1 MSDKTPD
8 PADRDQDQVTA
19 DLGYQEP
26 DDTLGGRRD
35 LAWLSVTRPLLI
47 MVMNLLIVIAGLAAL
62 LGVEVRELPDIDRP
76 IVSVRAVYPGAA
88 PETMDS
94 EVTSRL
100 EDAVARVSGVQ
111 KLESASEE
119 NNARIRA
126 KFAPGI
132 DLDSAAS
139 EVREAVSQASRDLP
153 ERVEQVTVFKADN
166 DARPIITLAVSSETL
181 GADQLTQIV
190 DNDIIPELLT
200 QPGVASISTFGTRE
214 QQMRVEFDPYRLN
227 RFGLTLPQLSE
238 ALQAAPFDQP
248 VGSFRSDAQQLVV
261 RAEASAATPEKI
273 SQINITPE
281 VKLKDVAS
289 AQLAP
294 SDASSFTRLNQQP
307 IIGLGVVRQ
316 ANSNTIEISEGVQ
329 AAVKRLNDRFDNFEI
344 SITTDDAR
352 FIKVSVQE
360 VLITLLV
367 TISVV
372 IATIWLFFGSLKATL
387 IPAVSIPI
395 SLIGVIAGIWL
406 MGYSINLLTL
416 LALVLATGLIV
427 DDAIVVLENVL
438 RVKQTH
444 EPKLA
449 AILGTRQVFFAV
461 VATTAVLVS
470 VFVPISFL
478 PSEVG
483 RLFREFGF
491 VLALS
496 VVISSFVSLTLVPA
510 LASYLGPDLSAK
522 LASGSHESTEPNT
535 ESSPESSADLN
546 AGLGTDLSTDFEQN
560 PIESASAQSTV
571 KHSQGWHFAALEG
584 LKKLGARL
592 NRGYAKALDQ
602 CLKRPWAV
610 VGVAVLIAFGC
621 GIAQTQVGRE
631 LVPSE
636 DRAALVISATG
647 PDGVGLEYMD
657 EQLTQIEAVLKPL
670 QDDGLITSVFAI
682 VGRYDPNRVQ
692 VTATLAPWEE
702 RDLSQQD
709 IADQIR
715 GPLSQIPGSRVSVR
729 GDSSLSF
736 GGGGDRIEVDLRG
749 SDYAVIYAAAR
760 RLAEAMDTESD
771 GVFSASEIS
780 YQPTQPQ
787 LSIEI
792 DRLKAADLGVDLDEL
807 ALTLSASVGGRDI
820 ADLNVD
826 DRSIPI
832 NLRTQS
838 SSMGSTEDLNQLKIQ
853 GRAGLIPLSSITK
866 VREQGIAAELDRSGQ
881 RRSIQVTSDITTGT
895 LAEAVERVQALAD
908 QTLGEDVDAVFAGE
922 AESLQE
928 TSNEVLLTYGFA
940 LVIVFL
946 VLVAQFESLIS
957 PLVIMITVPFALAA
971 ALIALIIGS
980 VSLNIYSQI
989 GLVMLIGIMA
999 KNGVLIT
1006 EFADQLRSEGRSN
1019 LDAIR
1024 EAAKL
1029 RLRPIAMTLISTVLG
1044 ALPLVLASGAGA
1056 EARRSIGWVI
1066 FGGLGMA
1073 GLFTLFLTPAVYL
1086 LLSRYFRRDSKKPEA
1101 QAKAPA

>member
-8 PADRDQDQVTA
+8 PTKRDQDQLKA
-19 DLGYQEP
+19 DLGFQEL

-126 KFAPGI
+126 EFAPGI

-153 ERVEQVTVFKADN
+153 DRVEQITVFKADN

-281 VKLKDVAS
+281 VKLQDVAS

-438 RVKQTH
+438 RLKQTH

-522 LASGSHESTEPNT
+522 LASGSHESTEQST
-535 ESSPESSADLN
+535 SSSADLS
-546 AGLGTDLSTDFEQN
+546 AGLGTDLSTDSEQHSS
-560 PIESASAQSTV
+560 ESASANSGA
-571 KHSQGWHFAALEG
+571 KRGQGWHFAALDG
-584 LKKLGARL
+584 LK
-592 NRGYAKALDQ
+592 N
-602 CLKRPWAV
+602 
-610 VGVAVLIAFGC
+610 
-621 GIAQTQVGRE
+621 
-631 LVPSE
+631 
-636 DRAALVISATG
+636 
-647 PDGVGLEYMD
+647 
-657 EQLTQIEAVLKPL
+657 
-670 QDDGLITSVFAI
+670 
-682 VGRYDPNRVQ
+682 
-692 VTATLAPWEE
+692 
-702 RDLSQQD
+702 
-709 IADQIR
+709 
-715 GPLSQIPGSRVSVR
+715 
-729 GDSSLSF
+729 
-736 GGGGDRIEVDLRG
+736 
-749 SDYAVIYAAAR
+749 
-760 RLAEAMDTESD
+760 
-771 GVFSASEIS
+771 
-780 YQPTQPQ
+780 
-787 LSIEI
+787 
-792 DRLKAADLGVDLDEL
+792 
-807 ALTLSASVGGRDI
+807 
-820 ADLNVD
+820 
-826 DRSIPI
+826 
-832 NLRTQS
+832 
-838 SSMGSTEDLNQLKIQ
+838 
-853 GRAGLIPLSSITK
+853 
-866 VREQGIAAELDRSGQ
+866 
-881 RRSIQVTSDITTGT
+881 
-895 LAEAVERVQALAD
+895 
-908 QTLGEDVDAVFAGE
+908 
-922 AESLQE
+922 
-928 TSNEVLLTYGFA
+928 
-940 LVIVFL
+940 
-946 VLVAQFESLIS
+946 
-957 PLVIMITVPFALAA
+957 
-971 ALIALIIGS
+971 
-980 VSLNIYSQI
+980 
-989 GLVMLIGIMA
+989 
-999 KNGVLIT
+999 
-1006 EFADQLRSEGRSN
+1006 
-1019 LDAIR
+1019 
-1024 EAAKL
+1024 
-1029 RLRPIAMTLISTVLG
+1029 
-1044 ALPLVLASGAGA
+1044 
-1056 EARRSIGWVI
+1056 
-1066 FGGLGMA
+1066 
-1073 GLFTLFLTPAVYL
+1073 
-1086 LLSRYFRRDSKKPEA
+1086 
-1101 QAKAPA
+1101 

>member
-1 MSDKTPD
+1 M
-8 PADRDQDQVTA
+8 
-19 DLGYQEP
+19 
-26 DDTLGGRRD
+26 
-35 LAWLSVTRPLLI
+35 
-47 MVMNLLIVIAGLAAL
+47 
-62 LGVEVRELPDIDRP
+62 
-76 IVSVRAVYPGAA
+76 
-88 PETMDS
+88 
-94 EVTSRL
+94 
-100 EDAVARVSGVQ
+100 
-111 KLESASEE
+111 
-119 NNARIRA
+119 
-126 KFAPGI
+126 
-132 DLDSAAS
+132 
-139 EVREAVSQASRDLP
+139 
-153 ERVEQVTVFKADN
+153 
-166 DARPIITLAVSSETL
+166 
-181 GADQLTQIV
+181 
-190 DNDIIPELLT
+190 
-200 QPGVASISTFGTRE
+200 
-214 QQMRVEFDPYRLN
+214 
-227 RFGLTLPQLSE
+227 
-238 ALQAAPFDQP
+238 
-248 VGSFRSDAQQLVV
+248 
-261 RAEASAATPEKI
+261 
-273 SQINITPE
+273 
-281 VKLKDVAS
+281 
-289 AQLAP
+289 
-294 SDASSFTRLNQQP
+294 
-307 IIGLGVVRQ
+307 
-316 ANSNTIEISEGVQ
+316 
-329 AAVKRLNDRFDNFEI
+329 
-344 SITTDDAR
+344 
-352 FIKVSVQE
+352 
-360 VLITLLV
+360 
-367 TISVV
+367 
-372 IATIWLFFGSLKATL
+372 
-387 IPAVSIPI
+387 
-395 SLIGVIAGIWL
+395 
-406 MGYSINLLTL
+406 
-416 LALVLATGLIV
+416 
-427 DDAIVVLENVL
+427 
-438 RVKQTH
+438 
-444 EPKLA
+444 
-449 AILGTRQVFFAV
+449 
-461 VATTAVLVS
+461 
-470 VFVPISFL
+470 
-478 PSEVG
+478 
-483 RLFREFGF
+483 
-491 VLALS
+491 
-496 VVISSFVSLTLVPA
+496 
-510 LASYLGPDLSAK
+510 
-522 LASGSHESTEPNT
+522 
-535 ESSPESSADLN
+535 
-546 AGLGTDLSTDFEQN
+546 
-560 PIESASAQSTV
+560 
-571 KHSQGWHFAALEG
+571 
-584 LKKLGARL
+584 
-592 NRGYAKALDQ
+592 
-602 CLKRPWAV
+602 
-610 VGVAVLIAFGC
+610 LIAFGC

-702 RDLSQQD
+702 RKLSQQD

-715 GPLSQIPGSRVSVR
+715 WPLSQIPGSRVSVR

-792 DRLKAADLGVDLDEL
+792 DRLKAADLGVDLEEL

-881 RRSIQVTSDITTGT
+881 RRSIQVTSDVTTGT
-895 LAEAVERVQALAD
+895 LAEAVERVQALDD
-908 QTLGEDVDAVFAGE
+908 QTLGENVDAVFAGE

-989 GLVMLIGIMA
+989 RLVMLIGIMA

-1073 GLFTLFLTPAVYL
+1073 GLFTLLLTPAVYL
-1086 LLSRYFRRDSKKPEA
+1086 LLSRYFRRDSNKAEA
-1101 QAKAPA
+1101 ETQAAA